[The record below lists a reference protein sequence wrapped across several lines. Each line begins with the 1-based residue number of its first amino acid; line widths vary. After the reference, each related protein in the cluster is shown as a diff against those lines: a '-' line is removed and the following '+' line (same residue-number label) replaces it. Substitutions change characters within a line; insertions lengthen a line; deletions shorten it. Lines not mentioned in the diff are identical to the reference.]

1 MESKQKN
8 IILIILY
15 LMVLLPA
22 VFYGSAVLS
31 EEITDYTALVPGNV
45 YFDQIFLILIGPLIM
60 ILLLFLLVIPLSHL
74 FLNYIRQSN

>member
-8 IILIILY
+8 IVLIIIY
-15 LMVLLPA
+15 LIALILQ

-45 YFDQIFLILIGPLIM
+45 YVDQIFLILIGPLIM
-60 ILLLFLLVIPLSHL
+60 ILLIFLW
-74 FLNYIRQSN
+74 